1 MKAFL
6 IWFASLAV
14 IAGLP
19 FLRDYTDNS
28 TLDTLI
34 GLVVY
39 IYLWTILVAGCVV
52 LVFGLES
59 QAEPCR
65 IRSKITQS
73 NGRTFI
79 KLKWTFFHWIKLI
92 VTSSVILGTFIYVD
106 WTGPAVLY
114 IISQALWLT
123 GASMIRKSI
132 NTISSQ
138 QVDTLRSL

>member
-6 IWFASLAV
+6 IWFVSLAV

-39 IYLWTILVAGCVV
+39 SYFWITLVAGCAV
-52 LVFGLES
+52 LWFGLAS
-59 QAEPCR
+59 QAEPCK
-65 IRSKITQS
+65 IRSHLSIHKVAIP
-73 NGRTFI
+73 
-79 KLKWTFFHWIKLI
+79 LKWTFFLWIKLI
-92 VTSSVILGTFIYVD
+92 VTSSVILGTFIYVN

-114 IISQALWLT
+114 IISQAAWLT

-138 QVDTLRSL
+138 QVDTLHSS